1 MRELFD
7 SAVIEPEPPLRA
19 GYAEETLHL
28 ARRSARRR
36 HAAATLVVAACV
48 VLVAVTVGWARPTR
62 PAVGPATPPST
73 PASVP
78 DRLPAYSPVTGSVS
92 DSPPGRVIALYS
104 YGWSEP
110 AWPFPNALNMVAGA
124 DADAY
129 RHVDGFEAGA
139 SHLLAPDGTR
149 LVAHAPFRRELTLV
163 DLTSGH
169 RRAVPTVVWQNPFV
183 DLDLLAWSPDGRYI
197 AYAVPSGDGR
207 AQVRDRPVKHLVVL
221 DLTTAVSTAHPAMG
235 PVWSAS
241 FGPSSR
247 ELAVQLVGEV
257 WITTV
262 DGQLVRPV
270 PLPLGR
276 DLVPEVAWSPDGE
289 LLATTGP
296 GGGSL
301 EFLDATGSG
310 RAVPA
315 PVSGDAVLG
324 WRSPDTLV
332 VHARTEQGSPVP
344 GGSIEE
350 LAITTGGRTRLS
362 TFSDKK
368 ACQYGHSPCLVS
380 QLKLATGLLPTLVVR
395 PAGPPDYGPWPIR
408 FRIATL
414 AAAAGVVLLA
424 WWITRRLRRR
434 RAGAPPP

>member
-7 SAVIEPEPPLRA
+7 SAVVVPEPPLRA
-19 GYAEETLHL
+19 GYVEETLAL
-28 ARRSARRR
+28 ARRSVRSR
-36 HAAATLVVAACV
+36 HTAAALMVAACV
-48 VLVAVTVGWARPTR
+48 LLVAVTVGWAWPTR

-78 DRLPAYSPVTGSVS
+78 DRFPAYSQVTGSVS
-92 DSPPGRVIALYS
+92 DSPPGRAIALYV

-110 AWPFPNALNMVAGA
+110 SWPFPPALKMVAGA

-129 RHVDGFEAGA
+129 RHVDGLDAGS
-139 SHLLAPDGTR
+139 SHLLAPDGTTV
-149 LVAHAPFRRELTLV
+149 VAHAPFSQELTLV
-163 DLTSGH
+163 DLTSGE
-169 RRAVPTVVWQNPFV
+169 RRAVPTVGWHSRYA
-183 DLDLLAWSPDGRYI
+183 DLDLLAWSPNGRYI

-221 DLTTAVSTAHPAMG
+221 DLTTAVSAPHVGIG

-241 FGPSSR
+241 FGPSSQ
-247 ELAVQLVGEV
+247 ELAVQLGSEV

-262 DGQLVRPV
+262 DGQRVRPV
-270 PLPLGR
+270 PLPLGH

-301 EFLDATGSG
+301 EFLDATGGG

-315 PVSGDAVLG
+315 PVSGDIVLG

-332 VHARTEQGSPVP
+332 VHARTEHGSPVP

-350 LAITTGGRTRLS
+350 LDITTGGRTRLS
-362 TFSDKK
+362 TFSDEN

-380 QLKLATGLLPTLVVR
+380 QLKFATGLLPTLVVR
-395 PAGPPDYGPWPIR
+395 SAGTPDYGPWPTG

-414 AAAAGVVLLA
+414 AAATGLVLLA
-424 WWITRRLRRR
+424 WWVTRRLRRR
-434 RAGAPPP
+434 RAGTPPP